1 MTDTQTRGMD
11 IAPDVLDTIVALALK
26 DVEGVAVVGQ
36 TSTGILSFFGSKQDQ
51 KGVSV
56 SITVLNGFSLDKIA
70 ADARKAIADAILAQ
84 TGYTVNRVDIHVDG
98 ILFQD

>member
-1 MTDTQTRGMD
+1 MCSIPSLRLRSRM
-11 IAPDVLDTIVALALK
+11 LK
-26 DVEGVAVVGQ
+26 VVGQ

-51 KGVSV
+51 KGVRVSQVTSDTIDVSV